1 VKRFAV
7 TALLILALSL
17 SLACGLISNLV
28 GGGSNYTATNQL
40 WSDVPA
46 MPGFTASQVSDIP
59 LPIKLLLRTIIGNM
73 GRLNP
78 QGQDQST
85 GNIDWIAFNSSGT
98 PTDVQNFYTP
108 DRMTAAGWDPSDSST
123 CLSGSAQGTST
134 SQVGDMCV
142 FSKTQSSSQT
152 YLAIIAT
159 QDQSTNQTT
168 VFFLRLEQVVTPTP

>member
-1 VKRFAV
+1 MKRLAV
-7 TALLILALSL
+7 TTLLVLALSL

-40 WSDVPA
+40 WSDVPP
-46 MPGFTASQVSDIP
+46 MPGLTPSQLSDIP
-59 LPIKLLLRTIIGNM
+59 LPIKLLLQTVIGNL

-85 GNIDWIAFNSSGT
+85 GNIDWIAFDSTGT

-123 CLSGSAQGTST
+123 CFSGSDQGV
-134 SQVGDMCV
+134 SQAGEVCV
-142 FSKTQSSSQT
+142 FSKSQSTSQT
-152 YLAIIAT
+152 YLAIIAS
-159 QDQSTNQTT
+159 QDQTTKQMT
-168 VFFLRLEQVVTPTP
+168 VFYLRLEQAVTPTP